1 MVGLLKM
8 KCFFGALLVMVLAVG
23 GAQPV
28 AACVGKTL
36 VIGAKGTPQQELLAE
51 MLAILIAERTG
62 TSVKVVKFDDA
73 AAIHGALMKAELDLY
88 VEYTGVGQ
96 LDVLK
101 GEPLADSTAL
111 YQAVKARYNQ
121 ELNLVWLDPL
131 GFEEPRVVPAGVPA
145 QAAPVVRKDTLKKF
159 PALAR
164 LINKL
169 GGAISSEAM
178 QDLEARLASEGARE
192 VARSFLK
199 GGRLI

>member
-8 KCFFGALLVMVLAVG
+8 KSFLAAFLVLALVVG
-23 GAQPV
+23 GVQQV

-62 TSVKVVKFDDA
+62 TSVKVVKFDDTA
-73 AAIHGALMKAELDLY
+73 ATHAALMKAELDLY

-101 GEPLADSTAL
+101 GESLTDSTAL
-111 YQAVKARYNQ
+111 YQAVKERYNQ

-131 GFEEPRVVPAGVPA
+131 GFEEPRVVPEGTPA

-169 GGAISSEAM
+169 GGAISPETM
-178 QDLEARLASEGARE
+178 QGLEARLAGEGARE

-199 GGRLI
+199 AGRFI